1 MEYVRELINKGEV
14 PEMSELTKI
23 DKRGLRRVMSLVK
36 PGRSSGAD
44 QIDGYS
50 LKVAYPLIEDSILH
64 LVNLSIGREV
74 FAGAWKP
81 LTVAPHHKNGSRV
94 LMRNYRPVCNL

>member
-64 LVNLSIGREV
+64 LVNLSISEMV
-74 FAGAWKP
+74 FAKKWKP
-81 LTVAPHHKNGSRV
+81 LTITPHHKKGSRALV
-94 LMRNYRPVCNL
+94 KNYRPVCNL